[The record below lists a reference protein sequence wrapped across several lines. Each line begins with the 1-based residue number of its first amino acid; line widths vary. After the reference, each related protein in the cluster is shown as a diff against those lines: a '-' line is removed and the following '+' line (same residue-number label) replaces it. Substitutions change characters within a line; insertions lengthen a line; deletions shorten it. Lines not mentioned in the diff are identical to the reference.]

1 MNSFYNQPKLI
12 QWIVAIF
19 MLVILLIILGLW
31 LEFTYRNPLIYLLL
45 FLWVPIFQFLATPIF
60 TLSGW
65 YKYLSPMLLV
75 YAPNEKKYDI
85 HNGTSFDYLMVMRGV
100 KRGAELRKKLLGYY
114 IAGLLCIIEEI
125 EQGKLPKD
133 LVIRGS
139 SYFFSQSTA
148 NRLGF
153 KTSETGI
160 AERMNIVINYLDLL
174 WMYSLSW
181 GKLAF
186 PSIKATKTAEITAA
200 DLLKSKGKLQE
211 LQVRLS

>member
-1 MNSFYNQPKLI
+1 
-12 QWIVAIF
+12 
-19 MLVILLIILGLW
+19 MLAILLIILGLW
-31 LEFTYRNPLIYLLL
+31 FELNLRNPLFYLLIFL
-45 FLWVPIFQFLATPIF
+45 FVPLLQFLATPIF
-60 TLSGW
+60 TLGGL
-65 YKYLSPMLLV
+65 YKYVSPMLQV
-75 YAPNEKKYDI
+75 YSPNTKKYDI

-114 IAGLLCIIEEI
+114 IDGLLYIIEEI
-125 EQGKLPKD
+125 EKCKLPSE

-153 KTSETGI
+153 KIAETGM
-160 AERMNIVINYLDLL
+160 AEKMNIVINYLDLL

-211 LQVRLS
+211 LQFRLR